1 MFSSQTLPSINTYAQ
16 SNLDEP
22 FSLIQHLI
30 NQVKEAIFCLNHQG
44 RFYYINDAAC
54 SLLGYSRQKLLN
66 MTIDEVGMD
75 FLPSSWSY
83 YWQLLKQQTSLTFK
97 KVCSSQEYQTIEVT
111 IKSLEHGSEVLGCIL
126 AHTFSTKNSDQSPE
140 HGLSLDEKNQPVYLS
155 HKSLSTAD
163 FYPNCVQLRPIFE
176 FIEQNYHLPIS
187 LNDVAQA
194 VGYSPAYL
202 TNLVKRRTQL
212 TIIDWILERKMVE
225 ARSLLINSDKS
236 VTEIAMAVG
245 FTDAYYFSRRFSQYH
260 KLSPRSWR
268 QKYHSLQAMN

>member
-1 MFSSQTLPSINTYAQ
+1 M
-16 SNLDEP
+16 
-22 FSLIQHLI
+22 
-30 NQVKEAIFCLNHQG
+30 
-44 RFYYINDAAC
+44 
-54 SLLGYSRQKLLN
+54 
-66 MTIDEVGMD
+66 
-75 FLPSSWSY
+75 
-83 YWQLLKQQTSLTFK
+83 
-97 KVCSSQEYQTIEVT
+97 
-111 IKSLEHGSEVLGCIL
+111 GCIL
-126 AHTFSTKNSDQSPE
+126 AHTFSTKNPDISSDQ
-140 HGLSLDEKNQPVYLS
+140 GLYLDEKNQPVHPS
-155 HKSLSTAD
+155 NKSLSSAD
-163 FYPNCVQLRPIFE
+163 FYPNCVQIRPIFE

-212 TIIDWILERKMVE
+212 TIIDWILERKMLE

-268 QKYHSLQAMN
+268 QKYQSLQTMN